1 MRPRRVVVHQ
11 RRRRGS
17 RRLRALHERVHLR
30 RRFDARGA
38 QTSHRRVAALI
49 VLDVVLDR
57 RRPAQQILDVF
68 VVNLH
73 HRRRHAEFG
82 WIGAAVRAFLRLARG
97 GVASLENLLDG
108 SRNQTPSGIVRGVL
122 FRGRRVAA
130 RRLRTLFRLRLSSFS
145 AEHGVRL
152 SRSRLSVGEDAHLV
166 SVQRRAHEVRNF
178 LKHLALSRRLAEDAV
193 KGKLE
198 RFRPAR
204 GRHLEPSTR
213 PLASSRRSKER
224 LVAVLPAAD
233 GAGTGSSPG
242 VGGRTRQNTRMFPFA
257 SITAL

>member
-1 MRPRRVVVHQ
+1 M
-11 RRRRGS
+11 
-17 RRLRALHERVHLR
+17 
-30 RRFDARGA
+30 
-38 QTSHRRVAALI
+38 
-49 VLDVVLDR
+49 
-57 RRPAQQILDVF
+57 
-68 VVNLH
+68 
-73 HRRRHAEFG
+73 
-82 WIGAAVRAFLRLARG
+82 
-97 GVASLENLLDG
+97 
-108 SRNQTPSGIVRGVL
+108 
-122 FRGRRVAA
+122 
-130 RRLRTLFRLRLSSFS
+130 
-145 AEHGVRL
+145 
-152 SRSRLSVGEDAHLV
+152 
-166 SVQRRAHEVRNF
+166 RNF

-233 GAGTGSSPG
+233 GADADGSSPG